1 MTIKV
6 NGTVT
11 EVKSVE
17 VDISIVELEK
27 AANQLTNGQLLIILK
42 RKLVQQ
48 LISKDPAL
56 QGAELSWHG
65 TCWEVFDYY
74 DYHHRED
81 KYKKLRD
88 LNDEEKYAL
97 STFNDVFELFRK
109 LQ

>member
-6 NGTVT
+6 SGKVT

-27 AANQLTNGQLLIILK
+27 ASSNLIPGQLLIILK
-42 RKLVQQ
+42 KKLVQK
-48 LISKDPAL
+48 LIEKDGSL
-56 QGAELSWHG
+56 DNAELSWNDNY
-65 TCWEVFDYY
+65 WEIFDYY
-74 DYHHRED
+74 DYHHREN
-81 KYKKLRD
+81 KFIKLRD

-97 STFNDVFELFRK
+97 STFNDVSELFRK